1 MQKKISPWSWVPTLY
16 FAEGLPNVLVTGLAA
31 VMYMQMGLSDAELGL
46 YTGWL
51 ALPWVVKPLWSPFID
66 LLKTKRWWVLSM
78 QLLISSALAGIAFTL
93 PTAFWFQ
100 ASMFFFFVM
109 AFASATHDISADG
122 FYMIELDDHRQ
133 AMFVGIR
140 NTFYRLAVIFGNG
153 ILVSLAGVLQIIF
166 RNRIAFTWSIIF
178 YGLAGLFI
186 ALWLYHG
193 LKLPRPDSDGQ
204 KDSTVSEVAKGLK
217 KMFTAFLTKFPLRDT
232 LFVLVFLLFYRFP
245 EALLNTMTKT
255 FLMRP
260 NSSGGLGLSPQEYGL
275 ANGTIGL
282 IGLLLGGILGGLA
295 AGRNGLKRW
304 LWPMVMAI
312 TLPDLVYVY
321 LSFALPQQLLIVN
334 CCVFIEQFG
343 YGFGFTAYML
353 YLIYYSQGEH
363 KTSHYALCTALMA
376 LSMMIP
382 GLFAGAL
389 QEWVGYQW
397 FFIIVVLSCVLTYVV
412 TAFLRIDDSFGK
424 K

>member
-1 MQKKISPWSWVPTLY
+1 MGVV
-16 FAEGLPNVLVTGLAA
+16 GLT
-31 VMYMQMGLSDAELGL
+31 
-46 YTGWL
+46 
-51 ALPWVVKPLWSPFID
+51 
-66 LLKTKRWWVLSM
+66 
-78 QLLISSALAGIAFTL
+78 
-93 PTAFWFQ
+93 
-100 ASMFFFFVM
+100 
-109 AFASATHDISADG
+109 
-122 FYMIELDDHRQ
+122 
-133 AMFVGIR
+133 
-140 NTFYRLAVIFGNG
+140 
-153 ILVSLAGVLQIIF
+153 
-166 RNRIAFTWSIIF
+166 
-178 YGLAGLFI
+178 
-186 ALWLYHG
+186 
-193 LKLPRPDSDGQ
+193 
-204 KDSTVSEVAKGLK
+204 
-217 KMFTAFLTKFPLRDT
+217 
-232 LFVLVFLLFYRFP
+232 
-245 EALLNTMTKT
+245 
-255 FLMRP
+255 
-260 NSSGGLGLSPQEYGL
+260 
-275 ANGTIGL
+275 
-282 IGLLLGGILGGLA
+282 LGGILGGLA